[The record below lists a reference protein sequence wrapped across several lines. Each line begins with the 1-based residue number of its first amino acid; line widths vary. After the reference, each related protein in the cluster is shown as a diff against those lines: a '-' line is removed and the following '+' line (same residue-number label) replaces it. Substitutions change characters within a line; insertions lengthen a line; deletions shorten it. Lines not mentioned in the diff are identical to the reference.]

1 MKMNKHYENLKIE
14 NVQLDMD
21 NPRIAK
27 YIEMYNKE
35 TLNSEQ
41 VALALGSGVE
51 DSGQTNYNSL
61 YNSIKTNGGII
72 HPIIVNHDKNGNY
85 VVIEGN
91 TRVQIKNL
99 RT

>member
-1 MKMNKHYENLKIE
+1 MNQHYENLKIE
-14 NVQLDMD
+14 DVQLDMD

-61 YNSIKTNGGII
+61 YN
-72 HPIIVNHDKNGNY
+72 
-85 VVIEGN
+85 
-91 TRVQIKNL
+91 
-99 RT
+99 